1 MTGSNARR
9 DRTWGGSIA
18 GSCRD
23 AGAAFRR
30 GREAPGAA
38 RKAYP
43 GRRNGR
49 RRVLAAAVGIG
60 TVAAFTV
67 VAAAAGTANA
77 QPLPAGC
84 TQSGHSVTCSYTSG
98 QQTFTVPSGVT
109 SLDVTAAGA
118 AGGGRADDVGFSG
131 RPGASVEDT
140 ASNRPAITIT
150 SPTAGS
156 TVTSNS
162 VTVDFAVNRSPRQ
175 IASETCSLTPSGSG
189 DVVRADCTPT
199 PASTAKGA
207 ASHEST
213 TVATFTN
220 LADGTYTFR
229 AKAILRDGGT
239 ATARETI
246 TVNDS
251 PPIYQVSLE
260 GVTNSTDSNGN
271 LTHPNV
277 LVMPDFTDPLGFPLT
292 VTVTSQPAYGTVTK
306 NADGTF
312 TYTPTA
318 DAQNNVADYDFSNT
332 YDLAWTG
339 PPPPTTDSFTL
350 TAADG
355 HGGTVS
361 ALVTV
366 PISPYYDMN
375 DVTDTATQI
384 ELPLL
389 DEAPVII
396 YKPETF
402 VGLAVVT
409 VDQSLNL
416 DTPTQFVTDPAVV
429 AAVDGALGV
438 PSSTPVTTIAS
449 CASDPTNTTCA
460 TPPPPLS
467 PTAAIPP
474 MPLANFYGEASGQ
487 TFVEDT
493 IADCLAALGV
503 TGAVIGEAAYVAF
516 IAATVVLSW

>member
-1 MTGSNARR
+1 MNTARR
-9 DRTWGGSIA
+9 HPWTA
-18 GSCRD
+18 LLT
-23 AGAAFRR
+23 ATAALV
-30 GREAPGAA
+30 P
-38 RKAYP
+38 
-43 GRRNGR
+43 
-49 RRVLAAAVGIG
+49 AAVI
-60 TVAAFTV
+60 V
-67 VAAAAGTANA
+67 
-77 QPLPAGC
+77 PPAMA
-84 TQSGHSVTCSYTSG
+84 SIV
-98 QQTFTVPSGVT
+98 
-109 SLDVTAAGA
+109 
-118 AGGGRADDVGFSG
+118 
-131 RPGASVEDT
+131 RPAM

-150 SPTAGS
+150 SPTAGW

-162 VTVDFAVNRSPRQ
+162 VTVDFAVNRSPKQ
-175 IASETCSLTPSGSG
+175 IAWETCSLRPSGSG

-199 PASTAKGA
+199 PASAVRGA

-220 LADGTYTFR
+220 LANGTYTFR
-229 AKAILRDGGT
+229 AEARLRDGGT
-239 ATARETI
+239 LTAREKI

-251 PPIYQVSLE
+251 PPTYLVSLE

-277 LVMPDFTDPLGFPLT
+277 LVVPDFTDPLGFPLT

-318 DAQNNVADYDFSNT
+318 DAQNNVAIYDFDNT
-332 YDLAWTG
+332 YGVPLTG

-361 ALVTV
+361 AVVTV

-375 DVTDTATQI
+375 DVTVTSTEI
-384 ELPLL
+384 EMPLL
-389 DEAPVII
+389 DEAPYILYLAITII
-396 YKPETF
+396 GPT
-402 VGLAVVT
+402 VVT

-429 AAVDGALGV
+429 AAVDSALGV

-449 CASDPTNTTCA
+449 CATDPTNTECA

-474 MPLANFYGEASGQ
+474 MPLANYYGEASGQ
-487 TFVEDT
+487 AFLQDVISE
-493 IADCLAALGV
+493 V
-503 TGAVIGEAAYVAF
+503 VGAVGGAGTVAGT
-516 IAATVVLSW
+516 IIYDAIVAATVVLDW